1 MVYYVPGISN
11 AAHIGGLVVGGIL
24 TAMMVGVPDKSN
36 NNNKINGIVL
46 SLIYFG
52 FIIYLSFF
60 R

>member
-1 MVYYVPGISN
+1 MIEN
-11 AAHIGGLVVGGIL
+11 N
-24 TAMMVGVPDKSN
+24 N